1 MHVWVGAAKD
11 WSVAAQRV
19 VESSTGLATASRDL
33 ADVLSAPDGA
43 GDGTVA
49 LPLEL
54 RRLAETVEADS
65 AELRNRYLAT
75 AAGIDEFKDFVD

>member
-1 MHVWVGAAKD
+1 MRIWVGAAND
-11 WSVAAQRV
+11 WSVAAQSV
-19 VESSTGLATASRDL
+19 VQSSTGLATASREL
-33 ADVLSAPDGA
+33 ADVLSANGES
-43 GDGTVA
+43 GDGESA
-49 LPLEL
+49 LPVEL